1 MWSVNAGASWLT
13 ASQRMIFYGTP
24 EFDTAGVVN
33 YPPKFKGRL
42 GASWS
47 RSNFSVTG
55 TVNHLSGVWNTAL
68 MPNIKGDSMT
78 TMDVVFDY
86 AADPGLL
93 GGFGFNASITNVFN
107 RRPPYL
113 APPQPIYVA
122 YDSTNY
128 SALAIDRESC
138 RERECQYV

>member
-1 MWSVNAGASWLT
+1 MWSFNAGASWIT
-13 ASQRMIFYGTP
+13 DSQRRIVDGTP

-78 TMDVVFDY
+78 TMDVVFRSEEHTSELQSLMRISY
-86 AADPGLL
+86 AVFGL
-93 GGFGFNASITNVFN
+93 NKK
-107 RRPPYL
+107 
-113 APPQPIYVA
+113 Q
-122 YDSTNY
+122 
-128 SALAIDRESC
+128 
-138 RERECQYV
+138 